1 MLADGRFE
9 DMKSL
14 FNFYHRV
21 LSVSKARTKAW
32 FFTSSLIK
40 HALLLRK
47 DGSSLEKTWI
57 FC

>member
-32 FFTSSLIK
+32 F
-40 HALLLRK
+40 LLVV
-47 DGSSLEKTWI
+47 
-57 FC
+57 